1 MATIRE
7 IRKRIRSVENIQKI
21 TRTMEMVANARMLKA
36 TATLFASRP
45 YARLAWNLILN
56 LASKLESRM
65 HPLLISRPVKNSLIV
80 LITADRGLCGAFNL
94 GVIQQALKLAPP
106 NKKFIAV
113 GRKGRDFLIHRGYEV
128 IAEFTGLSAPV
139 QFLQILPVAQVI
151 MQDYIKSA
159 VDEVYVVYSNFVSKL
174 VQKPVALKLLPVQKS
189 TETPM
194 LAQFTYEPSPEL
206 VLTNLIPRII
216 EYEIYAAILETQA
229 SEFAA
234 RMVAMKNASD
244 NAENLISNLVLS
256 YNKARQENITKEL
269 SELSNSRIVIEGN

>member
-21 TRTMEMVANARMLKA
+21 TRTMEIVASTRMLKA

-45 YARLAWNLILN
+45 YARLAWSLILN
-56 LASKLESRM
+56 LAAKLESKL
-65 HPLLISRPVKNSLIV
+65 HPLLVSRPVKNSLIV
-80 LITADRGLCGAFNL
+80 LITGDRGLCGAFNL
-94 GVIQQALKLAPP
+94 SLIQQALKLAPT

-128 IAEFTGLSAPV
+128 IAEFSGLSAPV
-139 QFLQILPVAQVI
+139 QFLQVLPIAQVI

-159 VDEVYVVYSNFVSKL
+159 VDEVYIVYSNFVSHS
-174 VQKPVALKLLPVQKS
+174 VQKPAVLKLLPIQKS

-194 LAQFTYEPSPEL
+194 LAQFTYEPSAEL

-234 RMVAMKNASD
+234 RMMAMKNASD
-244 NAENLISNLVLS
+244 NAESLISNLVLS

-269 SELSNSRIVIEGN
+269 TELSTSRIVIEGN